1 MKPKLKSKL
10 TAEEIME
17 RIEDAALQAT
27 EECQELSD
35 EGYLNDP
42 EVIERAFGAR
52 EALNNLLYELK
63 KDRKT

>member
-27 EECQELSD
+27 EACQEFADS
-35 EGYLNDP
+35 GCDP
-42 EVIERAFGAR
+42 EVLERAFGAR
-52 EALNNLLYELK
+52 EALDNLLYELK